1 MAPGRSVIESMACGK
16 PTIAVGSKKYIGL
29 IKHDNWKQGVYN
41 NFGGYGSK
49 FNDYEVGSLER
60 EMDILIENKRNIALL
75 GKFSHEIALSHFN
88 STKINQN
95 LLNLYNMI
103 LIENSVEN
111 LFNSFATS

>member
-1 MAPGRSVIESMACGK
+1 MAPDRLAIKSLACGK
-16 PTIAVGSKKYIGL
+16 PTIAIGSKKYIDL

-49 FNDYEVGSLER
+49 FNDYEIGSFEQ
-60 EMDILIENKRNIALL
+60 ENDILIDNKRNIELL
-75 GKFSHEIALSHFN
+75 GKFSHEITLSHFN

-103 LIENSVEN
+103 LIESSVKN
-111 LFNSFATS
+111 LFNSFTTS